1 MNIYN
6 ASHKKDLTAY
16 EAIKNIAGK
25 EPRPRT
31 WPGLTYKIGEV
42 VQLTWVCN
50 MLVTQERAQMY
61 KTLGEAVMSGEATGY
76 TLTQKE
82 YKKFKEKIKSI
93 GE

>member
-16 EAIKNIAGK
+16 LAIKNIEKK
-25 EPRPRT
+25 EPRKMT

-50 MLVTQERAQMY
+50 MLATQERVQMY